1 MLNLD
6 EGIERISVEIK
17 RRRLIVFVGPG
28 ISIPPPSNLPDWD
41 GFVTE
46 FIQFCKSIGRLLP
59 HDVKDTFSNLLLDA
73 ESRKAK
79 EPLKVAYVL
88 RDHLKY
94 LDKKRTINVNL
105 QQRFERWFSEL
116 FASRIPNNYHE
127 LIASTNFPYIL
138 TSNYDTLIEKAFEN
152 SEFYSDLPLQSY
164 SFVEADSIA
173 AALFSKDFAIIH
185 THGVFSNVS
194 FENIV
199 FTSEEYI
206 KMLRRRY
213 PGFTMSMQNLFS
225 NYSSLFIGYEGS
237 DPHLDDLLEE
247 QAFHMNYNSNKIFL
261 KNFLVSLAGKTGR
274 VMENYKKK
282 RSTKII
288 TINDYDDYGVLLQ
301 RLAERHPRDKL
312 ILNPNQNNKSFQQRT
327 FNAIREL

>member
-6 EGIERISVEIK
+6 EGIEKLSSEMKK
-17 RRRLIVFVGPG
+17 RRLVVFVGSG

-59 HDVKDTFSNLLLDA
+59 HDVKDTFSNPFLDA

-79 EPLKVAYVL
+79 DPLKVASVL
-88 RDHLKY
+88 RDYLKY
-94 LDKKRTINVNL
+94 LDKNRTINVNL
-105 QQRFERWFSEL
+105 QQRFDRWFSKL
-116 FASRIPNNYHE
+116 FVSRSPNSYHE
-127 LIASTNFPYIL
+127 LIASANFPYIL

-152 SEFYSDLPLQSY
+152 SEFFSDLPLQSY
-164 SFVEADSIA
+164 SFVEADAIA
-173 AALFSKDFAIIH
+173 AALFSADFAIIH

-199 FTSEEYI
+199 FTSEDYI

-213 PGFTMSMQNLFS
+213 LGFIMFMQNLFS
-225 NYSSLFIGYEGS
+225 NCSTLFIGYGAS

-247 QAFHMNYNSNKIFL
+247 QAFHMNYNINKRL
-261 KNFLVSLAGKTGR
+261 PQNFLVSLAGKADR
-274 VMENYKKK
+274 VMENYKKM
-282 RSTKII
+282 RGTEII
-288 TINDYDDYGVLLQ
+288 TINDYDDYEVLLQ
-301 RLAERHPRDKL
+301 CLAERHPRDKL
-312 ILNPNQNNKSFQQRT
+312 ILNPNHSQ
-327 FNAIREL
+327 IILDDE

>member
-6 EGIERISVEIK
+6 EGIERISSEMRK
-17 RRRLIVFVGPG
+17 RRLIVFVGPG

-46 FIQFCKSIGRLLP
+46 FVQFCKSIGKLLP

-79 EPLKVAYVL
+79 DPLKVASVL
-88 RDHLKY
+88 RDHLKD
-94 LDKKRTINVNL
+94 LDKNRTINVNL
-105 QQRFERWFSEL
+105 QQRFERWFSKL
-116 FASRIPNNYHE
+116 FASRSPNSYHE

-152 SEFYSDLPLQSY
+152 SQFYSDLPLQSY
-164 SFVEADSIA
+164 SFYDADSIA

-185 THGVFSNVS
+185 VYGVFSNVS
-194 FENIV
+194 LENIV

-213 PGFTMSMQNLFS
+213 PGFIMSMQNLLS
-225 NYSSLFIGYEGS
+225 NYSALFVGYGGS

-247 QAFHMNYNSNKIFL
+247 QAFHVNYNSNKRL
-261 KNFLVSLAGKTGR
+261 PQNFLVSLAGKTGR

-282 RSTKII
+282 RSTEII
-288 TINDYDDYGVLLQ
+288 TINDYDDYEVLLQ

-312 ILNPNQNNKSFQQRT
+312 ILNHNYSQIIPGD
-327 FNAIREL
+327 E

>member
-1 MLNLD
+1 MDKIFRMLNLD
-6 EGIERISVEIK
+6 EGIERISFEIK
-17 RRRLIVFVGPG
+17 RRKLIVFVGPG

-46 FIQFCKSIGRLLP
+46 FIQFCKSIGRMLP

-73 ESRKAK
+73 ESLKAK
-79 EPLKVAYVL
+79 DPLKVAYVL

-194 FENIV
+194 FENFV

-206 KMLRRRY
+206 KMLRRWY

-225 NYSSLFIGYEGS
+225 NYSTLFIGYGGS
-237 DPHLDDLLEE
+237 DHHLLEE
-247 QAFHMNYNSNKIFL
+247 QAFHMNYNSNIRFH
-261 KNFLVSLAGKTGR
+261 KNFLVSLAGKTDR
-274 VMENYKKK
+274 VMKNYKKK
-282 RSTKII
+282 RSTEII

-312 ILNPNQNNKSFQQRT
+312 LLNPNHSQ
-327 FNAIREL
+327 IILDDE

>member
-1 MLNLD
+1 MLDLHD
-6 EGIERISVEIK
+6 GIEKISGEMK
-17 RRRLIVFVGPG
+17 KRRLIVSVGPG

-73 ESRKAK
+73 ESRKSIH
-79 EPLKVAYVL
+79 PLIVASVL

-94 LDKKRTINVNL
+94 LDKNRTINVNL

-152 SEFYSDLPLQSY
+152 SEFYSDFPLQSY
-164 SFVEADSIA
+164 SFVEVDRIA

-185 THGVFSNVS
+185 VHGVFSNVS
-194 FENIV
+194 LENIV

-206 KMLRRRY
+206 KMLRRTY

-225 NYSSLFIGYEGS
+225 NYSTLFIGYGGS
-237 DPHLDDLLEE
+237 DPRLDDLLED
-247 QAFHMNYNSNKIFL
+247 QAFHMNYNSNKIL
-261 KNFLVSLAGKTGR
+261 PQNFLVSLAGKTDR
-274 VMENYKKK
+274 VMENYKK
-282 RSTKII
+282 RRRTEII

-312 ILNPNQNNKSFQQRT
+312 ILNPNHSQ
-327 FNAIREL
+327 IILDDE